1 MLKGIQGMDNFS
13 LLSLFEAGK
22 LLGKATDHIEVRI
35 ISRVNNSFVMT
46 THCCLT
52 GTVLKGGF
60 ANILPQA
67 KHLKQT
73 VV

>member
-1 MLKGIQGMDNFS
+1 MDNFS
-13 LLSLFEAGK
+13 LLSLFEADK
-22 LLGKATDHIEVRI
+22 FIGKATDHIEVRI
-35 ISRVNNSFVMT
+35 ISRVNNVCLSFVMT

-67 KHLKQT
+67 KRLKQT